1 MAHRREYLRL
11 VTSDLP
17 HGCGRD
23 SGAATCPTGSDG
35 YQRGTLYPCWALLD
49 RRLPRGE
56 EPLTSRRD
64 THDRALYGTG
74 YWRLWGYTGL
84 CLQLAYDLLYLRDGG
99 YGLCIDPHPT
109 AA

>member
-1 MAHRREYLRL
+1 MVAGDFPDG
-11 VTSDLP
+11 S
-17 HGCGRD
+17 GRD
-23 SGAATCPTGSDG
+23 PRAAPCIESLDG
-35 YQRGTLYPCWALLD
+35 DQRSSLYPCWAILD

-64 THDRALYGTG
+64 THDGALYGTG
-74 YWRLWGYTGL
+74 YWGLWGYTGL

-99 YGLCIDPHPT
+99 YGLCTDPHPT